1 MGFTTEAIEVAPTQK
16 GYTGPNEFDLP
27 VKEFTGY
34 DLTTAK
40 SAQKPAE
47 NPKQENTGVQ
57 AEGTPAQQ
65 EEPSVTLS
73 SKMSAIARAEM
84 ADRKRKQSLDQREKD
99 LAEKLAKAEKFD
111 QLQAKLTAKDYS
123 AADELGMNYDEYTK
137 YLLDKQAGE
146 NPEEQRYRKL
156 EDRLSASEKALEEK
170 ELREYETNQK
180 LWGQAITT
188 EFGDG
193 SKYPNIS
200 YLKSKGIMNVEESV
214 LDHINKS
221 FEEDGIEL
229 TEIQA
234 LEEFEKEAIRRAEL
248 LSDAPVL
255 KSRFQEQP
263 RTLGPPKTSPKTITQ
278 NMTVTSQKQASK
290 PFHLMSESEQIEE
303 AMRRVNA
310 ERIARYGR

>member
-40 SAQKPAE
+40 SAQRPAPTAE

-73 SKMSAIARAEM
+73 SKISAIARAEM
-84 ADRKRKQSLDQREKD
+84 ADRKRKQSLDQREKIS
-99 LAEKLAKAEKFD
+99 AEKFAKAEKFD

-137 YLLDKQAGE
+137 YLLDRQANE

-156 EDRLSASEKALEEK
+156 EDRLSASEKA
-170 ELREYETNQK
+170 
-180 LWGQAITT
+180 
-188 EFGDG
+188 
-193 SKYPNIS
+193 
-200 YLKSKGIMNVEESV
+200 
-214 LDHINKS
+214 
-221 FEEDGIEL
+221 
-229 TEIQA
+229 
-234 LEEFEKEAIRRAEL
+234 
-248 LSDAPVL
+248 
-255 KSRFQEQP
+255 
-263 RTLGPPKTSPKTITQ
+263 
-278 NMTVTSQKQASK
+278 
-290 PFHLMSESEQIEE
+290 
-303 AMRRVNA
+303 
-310 ERIARYGR
+310 

>member
-170 ELREYETNQK
+170 ELREYETNQSLWKQEISK
-180 LWGQAITT
+180 LVTENEAFSTIKELGAEAI
-188 EFGDG
+188 
-193 SKYPNIS
+193 
-200 YLKSKGIMNVEESV
+200 V
-214 LDHINKS
+214 LQHVNDS

-229 TEIQA
+229 TAEQAAKEIEDE
-234 LEEFEKEAIRRAEL
+234 LVKRAEKFA
-248 LSDAPVL
+248 SVSKIKQKFEAPAQ
-255 KSRFQEQP
+255 K
-263 RTLGPPKTSPKTITQ
+263 LGPPKTAPKTITQ